1 MRVRVCAC
9 VRVCGW
15 ELRKAG
21 FKKMGTPRRNN
32 NTLGPHLL
40 LRVEEG
46 LRALREVVVP
56 LQPLQDQ
63 LRVLHVGRDIRSGD
77 TRSAGNEGQGGWCRL
92 G

>member
-1 MRVRVCAC
+1 
-9 VRVCGW
+9 
-15 ELRKAG
+15 
-21 FKKMGTPRRNN
+21 MGTPRRSN

-56 LQPLQDQ
+56 LQPLHDQ

-77 TRSAGNEGQGGWCRL
+77 T
-92 G
+92 